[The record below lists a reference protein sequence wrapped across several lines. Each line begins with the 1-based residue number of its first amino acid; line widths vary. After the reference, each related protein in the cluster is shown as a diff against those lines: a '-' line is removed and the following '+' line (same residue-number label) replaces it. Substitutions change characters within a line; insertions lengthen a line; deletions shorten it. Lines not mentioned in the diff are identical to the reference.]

1 MDKLLQRKR
10 SNRKTTIIHGVPSS
24 TTTTLTPTTPLPK
37 PSIKNPQTHYVSLL
51 SELSAHETA
60 LLARLLNTT
69 NFSGRNASDLSSLI
83 ASLPAHL
90 KSGSRLLDRLPKG
103 VTNLPAAA
111 LLCAAHK
118 PLNGRVVQSI
128 LNSVKEEVG
137 WKLSTV
143 VAFGGSE
150 LTNHHRLIIN
160 AVREIHALWMDQ
172 STFSRN
178 LATTGG
184 NGNPKWIFE
193 LSRCEACILSR
204 IGASAETLQALRTV
218 ILSRTQTRDPRKRPP
233 SLLRWVEAWIDTG
246 IGSGND
252 KGEIRYLSA
261 EYAKDLKVVRKLAHV
276 RRREAEGR
284 KAGKERRR
292 TRHPH
297 SSLQQQIE
305 EDKDE
310 AAGAGTPAPRPSAHK
325 GDDRETDSDPEN
337 AIIDSYDNDNLN
349 LLLLSPEFLP
359 TLSLSRL
366 DLSRKPE
373 DTPGTTHPA
382 FRDSH
387 SIQVA
392 DAGGTYGEGGY
403 GQGAYKPVGRD
414 GAEGRAEEYRG
425 LLLDGE
431 GGDDGDDT
439 DASVYSQDEDEN
451 EAVGSGS
458 GGSTLVDAQRPGTGT
473 SDVSRVTR
481 WEDMYGK

>member
-37 PSIKNPQTHYVSLL
+37 PSIKNPQTHYISLL

-90 KSGSRLLDRLPKG
+90 KSGSRLLGRLPKG
-103 VTNLPAAA
+103 VTNLPASA

-118 PLNGRVVQSI
+118 PLNGRVVRSI

-160 AVREIHALWMDQ
+160 VVREIHALWMDQ
-172 STFSRN
+172 STFSKN
-178 LATTGG
+178 LVTTGG

-252 KGEIRYLSA
+252 KVEIRYLSA
-261 EYAKDLKVVRKLAHV
+261 EYAKDLKVVRKLAHL

-284 KAGKERRR
+284 KAREGRRR
-292 TRHPH
+292 THHPH
-297 SSLQQQIE
+297 SSSQDQIKE
-305 EDKDE
+305 GRDE
-310 AAGAGTPAPRPSAHK
+310 GAGAGTPASRPSAHK

-337 AIIDSYDNDNLN
+337 AIIDSYDNVNLDPNLN
-349 LLLLSPEFLP
+349 LLSPEFLP

-373 DTPGTTHPA
+373 DTPGMTHPA

-392 DAGGTYGEGGY
+392 DAGGAYGEGS
-403 GQGAYKPVGRD
+403 YKPVGRD
-414 GAEGRAEEYRG
+414 GAEGRAEEYRS
-425 LLLDGE
+425 LLLGENWGDG
-431 GGDDGDDT
+431 GDDT

-458 GGSTLVDAQRPGTGT
+458 GGSTLVDAQRPGAGT